1 MKLGCRWRNTFIYN
15 VNKIPIHVYT
25 THVLYRE
32 IYNLFMQ
39 ALITGKKVGP
49 WRCFFSCFAA
59 SFISTD
65 TVHILFLSCQ
75 SNCKIVWKSKSNRH
89 YNRCQSCP
97 QPRQCLHCYRFLPSL
112 NMNQVPEN
120 IFVDQWPYTTP
131 NTSQCTFTAQLELL
145 QN

>member
-1 MKLGCRWRNTFIYN
+1 MKLGCRWRSNTFIYN

-25 THVLYRE
+25 TRVLYRE

-39 ALITGKKVGP
+39 ALITGKKGGP
-49 WRCFFSCFAA
+49 WRCFFSCLAA

-112 NMNQVPEN
+112 NMNQELEN

-131 NTSQCTFTAQLELL
+131 NTQSMHFHCSY
-145 QN
+145 